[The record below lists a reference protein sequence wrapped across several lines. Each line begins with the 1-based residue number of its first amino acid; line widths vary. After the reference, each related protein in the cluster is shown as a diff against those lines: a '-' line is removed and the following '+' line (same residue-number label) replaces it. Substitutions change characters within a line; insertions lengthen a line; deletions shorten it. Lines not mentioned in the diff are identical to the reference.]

1 LTLRIRFF
9 AAEYIARFVNID
21 YYSLSVHSKLA
32 AMKIRILL
40 LLPLLVAAYAC
51 TPEPAVSESTGLTF
65 IHMND
70 TYRVADVED
79 GTRGGLGRVATIIR
93 QLQAQ
98 GREVHV
104 LHGGDLLSP
113 SLESQI
119 WYGGQ
124 MVQALNFIDE
134 LAPAYF
140 IAGNHEFD
148 IRDSDLAY
156 FVNAVRSSDFDW
168 VGDNYRFKT
177 GDEVADSSL
186 ETGFT
191 FAAGGKTIGVFAVT
205 LHPQD
210 GGTERSYVEYDH
222 DYMATA
228 QRAVAGLELQGV
240 DMIIGL
246 THLYMKDDIL
256 LATLREEHPKLEFIV
271 GGHDHEMISQAQSDE
286 SAAIFKGS
294 SNARVVWRIDVDF
307 DADGDASIQATA
319 IPMDNDVAKD
329 SSYQELED
337 QWRADLLRLYP
348 IIDVKVGMAGIRFD
362 VTEESIRNAENPWGD
377 LIVDVARSAFGQ
389 PKSDFAFINSG
400 SIRIDDY
407 IADDITYED
416 IARTFG
422 FPSQVRRINV
432 SGTEFKTMM
441 EAGYRGAG
449 RSEGFFPQVSGF
461 RVCVDRRKPDKER
474 IVSLQVDSADGW
486 TEIDSQKIYSVILP
500 NFIFGD
506 RDGYAMPPGARET
519 ASPPG
524 PELKYLLVDAI
535 VKAQFENKTV
545 GVEVDPANPRYMQLD
560 ANRESCWDH
569 RENGAVRQQ

>member
-1 LTLRIRFF
+1 MTMKRI
-9 AAEYIARFVNID
+9 E
-21 YYSLSVHSKLA
+21 
-32 AMKIRILL
+32 IRLLL
-40 LLPLLVAAYAC
+40 LLPLLLTAC
-51 TPEPAVSESTGLTF
+51 ATSPESNASKPGGLTF

-79 GTRGGLGRVATIIR
+79 GTRGGFGRVVTVIR
-93 QLQAQ
+93 ELRAE

-119 WYGGQ
+119 WFGGQ
-124 MVQALNFIDE
+124 MVQALNFVDA
-134 LAPAYF
+134 LAPTYF

-148 IRDSDLAY
+148 IRDADLA
-156 FVNAVRSSDFDW
+156 FFINAVSSSEFDW

-191 FAAGGKTIGVFAVT
+191 FEAGGKTIGVFAVT

-210 GGTERSYVEYDH
+210 GGTERSYVEYDR

-228 QRAVAGLELQGV
+228 RRIIAELESQDV

-256 LATLREEHPKLEFIV
+256 LAKLRKEHPKLEFIV
-271 GGHDHEMISQAQSDE
+271 GGHDHEMISQAQSDD

-294 SNARVVWRIDVDF
+294 SNARVIWRIDVEF
-307 DADGDASIQATA
+307 DAAGDASIQAIA
-319 IPMDNDVAKD
+319 LPMDNGIAKD
-329 SSYQELED
+329 SSYQTLED

-348 IIDVKVGMAGIRFD
+348 IIDAKVGTAGIRFD
-362 VTEESIRNAENPWGD
+362 VTEESIRNEENAWAN
-377 LIVDVARSAFGQ
+377 LIVDVARSAFGE
-389 PKSDFAFINSG
+389 PRADFSFINSG

-407 IADDITYED
+407 IADDISYED

-422 FPSQVRRINV
+422 FPSQVRRIEV
-432 SGTEFKTMM
+432 SGAEFQEMM

-449 RSEGFFPQVSGF
+449 RSKGYFPQVSGF
-461 RVCVDRRKPDKER
+461 RVCIDRSRPDFER
-474 IVSLQVDSADGW
+474 IVSLQVENPDDW
-486 TEIDSQKIYSVILP
+486 TEIDAQQDYSVILP
-500 NFIFGD
+500 DFIFGD
-506 RDGYAMPPGARET
+506 RDGYTMPSGAREG

-535 VKAQFENKTV
+535 VKAQFENKSV
-545 GVEVDPANPRYMQLD
+545 GVEVDPSNPRFVALGPERQV
-560 ANRESCWDH
+560 CW
-569 RENGAVRQQ
+569 

>member
-1 LTLRIRFF
+1 MKRI
-9 AAEYIARFVNID
+9 D
-21 YYSLSVHSKLA
+21 
-32 AMKIRILL
+32 IRLLL
-40 LLPLLVAAYAC
+40 LLPLLLAACA
-51 TPEPAVSESTGLTF
+51 TSPESDVDKPSGLTF

-119 WYGGQ
+119 WFGGQ
-124 MVQALNFIDE
+124 MVEALNFLDN

-140 IAGNHEFD
+140 VAGNHEFD
-148 IRDSDLAY
+148 IRDGDLPY
-156 FVNAVRSSDFDW
+156 FINAVRSSEFDW
-168 VGDNYRFKT
+168 IGDNYRLLT
-177 GDEVADSSL
+177 GDAAADSAL
-186 ETGFT
+186 QTGFT
-191 FAAGGKTIGVFAVT
+191 FTAGGKTIGVFAVT
-205 LHPQD
+205 LHPD
-210 GGTERSYVEYDH
+210 EGGTERSYVDYDR

-228 QRAVAGLELQGV
+228 RRAIAELELQGV

-246 THLYMKDDIL
+246 THLYVKDDIL
-256 LATLREEHPKLEFIV
+256 LATLRKDHPKLEFIV
-271 GGHDHEMISQAQSDE
+271 GGHDHEMISKAQSDD

-294 SNARVVWRIDVDF
+294 SNARVVWRIDVNF
-307 DADGDASIQATA
+307 AADGDASIQATA
-319 IPMDNDVAKD
+319 LPMDSSVAKD
-329 SSYQELED
+329 SSYQKIED
-337 QWRADLLRLYP
+337 RWRAELLRLYP
-348 IIDVKVGMAGIRFD
+348 IIEVKVGTAGIRFD
-362 VTEESIRNAENPWGD
+362 VTEESIRNEENPWGN

-389 PKSDFAFINSG
+389 PRSDFAFINSG

-407 IADDITYED
+407 IAGDITYED

-432 SGTEFKTMM
+432 SGAEFETMM

-449 RSEGFFPQVSGF
+449 RSEGFFPQISGF
-461 RVCVDRRKPDKER
+461 RVCVDSRKPDKER
-474 IVSLQVDSADGW
+474 IVSLQLNNADGW
-486 TEIDSQKIYSVILP
+486 TEIDSQEIYSVILP

-506 RDGYAMPPGARET
+506 RDGYTIPQGARET

-524 PELKYLLVDAI
+524 PELKYLLIDAI

-545 GVEVDPANPRYMQLD
+545 GAEVDPANPRYVQLD
-560 ANRESCWDH
+560 KNKESCWH
-569 RENGAVRQQ
+569 SP

>member
-1 LTLRIRFF
+1 MKRFDIR
-9 AAEYIARFVNID
+9 
-21 YYSLSVHSKLA
+21 L
-32 AMKIRILL
+32 LL
-40 LLPLLVAAYAC
+40 LLPLMLAAC
-51 TPEPAVSESTGLTF
+51 ETSPESNVDKPGGLTF

-79 GTRGGLGRVATIIR
+79 GTRGGLGRVVTVIR
-93 QLQAQ
+93 QLQAE

-119 WYGGQ
+119 WFGGQ
-124 MVQALNFIDE
+124 MVEALNFLDN

-148 IRDSDLAY
+148 IRDSDLP
-156 FVNAVRSSDFDW
+156 FFINAVKSSEFDW
-168 VGDNYRFKT
+168 IGDNFRLLT
-177 GDEVADSSL
+177 GDAAADSAL
-186 ETGFT
+186 QTGFT
-191 FAAGGKTIGVFAVT
+191 FVAGGKTIGVFAVT
-205 LHPQD
+205 LHPED
-210 GGTERSYVEYDH
+210 GGAERSYVAYDR

-228 QRAVAGLELQGV
+228 RRVIAELESQGV
-240 DMIIGL
+240 DLIIGL
-246 THLYMKDDIL
+246 THLYMRDDIL
-256 LATLREEHPKLEFIV
+256 LATLRKEHPKLEFIV
-271 GGHDHEMISQAQSDE
+271 GGHDHEMISQAQSDD

-307 DADGDASIQATA
+307 GADGDASIQASA
-319 IPMDNDVAKD
+319 LPMDISVAKD
-329 SSYQELED
+329 SSYQKLED
-337 QWRADLLRLYP
+337 QWRTELLRLYP
-348 IIDVKVGMAGIRFD
+348 IIDVKVGTAGIRFD
-362 VTEESIRNAENPWGD
+362 VTEESIRNEENPWGN

-389 PKSDFAFINSG
+389 PRSDFAFINSG

-422 FPSQVRRINV
+422 FPSQVRRIKV
-432 SGTEFKTMM
+432 SGAEFRAMM

-449 RSEGFFPQVSGF
+449 RSEGYFPQVSGF
-461 RVCVDRRKPDKER
+461 RVCVDRRKPDNER
-474 IVSLQVDSADGW
+474 IVSLQVDNTDGW
-486 TEIDSQKIYSVILP
+486 TEIDSQQDYSLILP

-506 RDGYAMPPGARET
+506 RDGYTMPPGARET

-535 VKAQFENKTV
+535 VKAQFESKTV
-545 GVEVDPANPRYMQLD
+545 GAEVDPAKPRYVQLD
-560 ANRESCWDH
+560 PSRESCWGN
-569 RENGAVRQQ
+569 RENAAVRQQ

>member
-1 LTLRIRFF
+1 MKRIDIRLLLFLP
-9 AAEYIARFVNID
+9 I
-21 YYSLSVHSKLA
+21 LLA
-32 AMKIRILL
+32 AC
-40 LLPLLVAAYAC
+40 A
-51 TPEPAVSESTGLTF
+51 TSPESNVDKPGGLTF

-79 GTRGGLGRVATIIR
+79 GTRGGLGRVVTIIR
-93 QLQAQ
+93 QLQAE

-104 LHGGDLLSP
+104 FHGGDLLSP

-119 WYGGQ
+119 WFGGQ
-124 MVQALNFIDE
+124 MVQALNFVDG
-134 LAPAYF
+134 LAPTYF

-148 IRDSDLAY
+148 IRDGDLVY
-156 FVNAVRSSDFDW
+156 FINAIRSSEFDW
-168 VGDNYRFKT
+168 IGDNYRFLS
-177 GDEVADSSL
+177 GDDVADSAL

-191 FAAGGKTIGVFAVT
+191 FEASGKTIGVFAVT

-210 GGTERSYVEYDH
+210 GGTERSYVEYDR

-228 QRAVAGLELQGV
+228 QRVIAKLESQGV

-246 THLYMKDDIL
+246 THLYLKDDIL
-256 LATLREEHPKLEFIV
+256 LAELRKEHPKLEFIV
-271 GGHDHEMISQAQSDE
+271 GGHDHEMINRAQSDD

-307 DADGDASIQATA
+307 DAAGDASIEATA
-319 IPMDNDVAKD
+319 LPMDISVTKD
-329 SSYQELED
+329 TSYEELED
-337 QWRADLLRLYP
+337 QWRAELLRLYP
-348 IIDVKVGMAGIRFD
+348 IIDVKVGTAGIRFD
-362 VTEESIRNAENPWGD
+362 VTEESIRNEENAWGN

-422 FPSQVRRINV
+422 FPSQVRRMSV
-432 SGTEFKTMM
+432 SGEEFKAMM

-449 RSEGFFPQVSGF
+449 RSEGYFPQVSGF
-461 RVCVDRRKPDKER
+461 RVCVDRRRPDNER
-474 IVSLQVDSADGW
+474 IVSLQIENTNEW
-486 TEIDSQKIYSVILP
+486 MEINAQASYSVILP

-506 RDGYAMPPGARET
+506 RDGYTMPPAARET

-535 VKAQFENKTV
+535 VKAQFENKAV
-545 GVEVDPANPRYMQLD
+545 GTEVDSASPRYVQLG
-560 ANRESCWDH
+560 ANREFCWD
-569 RENGAVRQQ
+569 